1 MFEKTLASSIVSA
14 SLFCAV
20 TAPIYAQQP
29 ASASVTQKQTVNVA
43 APLTSAELVR
53 LVRELPA
60 RPDLRDVVVEQIRRR
75 GIGFAL
81 TSGVRSVVATKSG
94 NDALLRRTLEEAE
107 RRRAGGVTG
116 GVAAVLPDAAEAA
129 ALLERARAAAAEHA
143 KTMPDFVVKQQIA
156 RFYARGTTR
165 NWIADDRLTVAV
177 SYRENAGEQYR
188 LLATNGVPAPVETF
202 ERGDYAQ
209 PRGTS
214 STGEFV
220 TLLATL
226 FAPESQTRFQ
236 AVDTDTL
243 RGQRTIVYEYEIK
256 LENSRQQIRSG
267 GAGEATQAITAG
279 SRGRLWIDRD
289 AARVWRIESIATDIP
304 AGFPVQAAARVVDYE
319 PTEIDARKYMMPI
332 TAEVELTSV
341 YGARTMQ
348 TRNRIRFRDYKKYGS
363 KVEIIE
369 DDFVEEDVPPAD
381 QP

>member
-1 MFEKTLASSIVSA
+1 M
-14 SLFCAV
+14 
-20 TAPIYAQQP
+20 
-29 ASASVTQKQTVNVA
+29 
-43 APLTSAELVR
+43 
-53 LVRELPA
+53 
-60 RPDLRDVVVEQIRRR
+60 
-75 GIGFAL
+75 
-81 TSGVRSVVATKSG
+81 
-94 NDALLRRTLEEAE
+94 
-107 RRRAGGVTG
+107 TG
-116 GVAAVLPDAAEAA
+116 GGAAVLPDAAEAA
-129 ALLERARAAAAEHA
+129 ALLERARATAAEHA

-177 SYRENAGEQYR
+177 SYREHAGEQYR
-188 LLATNGVPAPVETF
+188 LLATNGVPAPVETS

-236 AVDTDTL
+236 PVDTDTL

-267 GAGEATQAITAG
+267 GADGDAQAITAG
-279 SRGRLWIDRD
+279 SRGRLWIDRE
-289 AARVWRIESIATDIP
+289 AARVELEKARAVLDATDIP

-332 TAEVELTSV
+332 IAEVELTSV
-341 YGARTMQ
+341 YGGRTMQ
-348 TRNRIRFRDYKKYGS
+348 TRNRIRFRDYRKYGS

-369 DDFVEEDVPPAD
+369 DDFVEDAPPAD

>member
-1 MFEKTLASSIVSA
+1 M
-14 SLFCAV
+14 
-20 TAPIYAQQP
+20 
-29 ASASVTQKQTVNVA
+29 
-43 APLTSAELVR
+43 R

-60 RPDLRDVVVEQIRRR
+60 RPDLRDSVVEQIRRR

-81 TSGVRSVVATKSG
+81 TSGVRAVVATKSG

-116 GVAAVLPDAAEAA
+116 GVAAVLPDAAEAS

-188 LLATNGVPAPVETF
+188 LLATNGVPAPIETS
-202 ERGDYAQ
+202 ERSDYAQ

-236 AVDTDTL
+236 PVDTDTL

-267 GAGEATQAITAG
+267 GADGDAQAITAG
-279 SRGRLWIDRD
+279 SRGRLWIDRE

-304 AGFPVQAAARVVDYE
+304 ASFPVQAAARVVDYE
-319 PTEIDARKYMMPI
+319 PTEIDARNYMMPI

-341 YGARTMQ
+341 YGGRTMQ
-348 TRNRIRFRDYKKYGS
+348 TRNRIRFRDYRKYGS

-369 DDFVEEDVPPAD
+369 DDFVEDAPPAD